1 MTNLPDLITFAFG
14 VFFFWGQLRR
24 IRRQF
29 FVCKMAQKYL
39 CWQQLE
45 LVEGLSEPEL
55 NALIGNIKINW

>member
-1 MTNLPDLITFAFG
+1 LLLVAL
-14 VFFFWGQLRR
+14 FFFGASLGALEDS
-24 IRRQF
+24 F
-29 FVCKMAQKYL
+29 FGCKMAQKYL